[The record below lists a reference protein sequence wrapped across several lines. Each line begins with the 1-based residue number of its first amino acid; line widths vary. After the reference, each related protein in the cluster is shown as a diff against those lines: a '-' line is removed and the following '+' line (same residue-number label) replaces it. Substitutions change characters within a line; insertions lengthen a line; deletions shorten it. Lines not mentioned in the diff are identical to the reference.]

1 MMMEL
6 MKWNGQLDL
15 NFESRNNEDDE
26 VKGIGIK
33 WGNDGKNS
41 FHVILKEKK
50 ERLWIT
56 FPHALH

>member
-33 WGNDGKNS
+33 WGNDGKKFFPCN
-41 FHVILKEKK
+41 FEGKK